1 MGDSLSVSICDY
13 FKEEVGTEYER
24 VPKAEEVGK
33 EELDV
38 FSKRGRSL
46 TQITTQT
53 RVHVTQLGEPP

>member
-38 FSKRGRSL
+38 FPKRGRSL
-46 TQITTQT
+46 T
-53 RVHVTQLGEPP
+53 